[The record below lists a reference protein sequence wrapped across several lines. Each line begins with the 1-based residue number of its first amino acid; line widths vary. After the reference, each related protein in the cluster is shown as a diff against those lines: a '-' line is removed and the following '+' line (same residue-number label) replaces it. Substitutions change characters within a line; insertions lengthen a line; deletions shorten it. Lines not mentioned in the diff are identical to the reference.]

1 MVDHSLARQRRVRAS
16 RAGPSAGD
24 FIFTMIGDRVSRM
37 LTRPSEINSKLK
49 DIETTAASSRRSPRK
64 RMPRPGMQPLAGPE
78 EDVLLSLYNVIAQ
91 LSSELSEL
99 RDEQRILRTQ
109 VAELHRVVLLDE
121 V

>member
-1 MVDHSLARQRRVRAS
+1 
-16 RAGPSAGD
+16 
-24 FIFTMIGDRVSRM
+24 MIDDRVSRM
-37 LTRPSEINSKLK
+37 LTRSSEINSRLE

-64 RMPRPGMQPLAGPE
+64 RTPPPDMQPPAGPE
-78 EDVLLSLYNVIAQ
+78 EDVLVSLYNVIAQ

-109 VAELHRVVLLDE
+109 VDELYRLVLPDE